1 MLRKFSPELQHFVF
15 TWPVVLVG
23 FPFRHKLGIIR
34 YLMLASLL
42 RNKGVATFLGTLVEV
57 HDKVE
62 KL

>member
-1 MLRKFSPELQHFVF
+1 MQHFVF

-42 RNKGVATFLGTLVEV
+42 RNKGVATFLGPLVEV